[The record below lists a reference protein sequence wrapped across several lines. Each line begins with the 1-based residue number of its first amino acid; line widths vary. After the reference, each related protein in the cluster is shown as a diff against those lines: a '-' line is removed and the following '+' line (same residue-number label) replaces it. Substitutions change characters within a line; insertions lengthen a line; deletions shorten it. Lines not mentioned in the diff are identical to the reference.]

1 MEITKQTPIG
11 EIVSRDF
18 RTAGI
23 FERYGID
30 YCCGGKER
38 LGDVCSE
45 RGLNNDDIISE
56 LTQVTES
63 PEKDMRRVPNKN
75 WRTDELI
82 NHIVSHHHRYVKGA
96 IPELTQRLQK
106 TAEVHGK
113 NHTYL
118 RNAVELFEQLGQ
130 EMTFHMM
137 KEEKVLFP
145 FIHSMV
151 KANST
156 DPDKRA
162 ALMAPFNSVQIPI
175 EAMEREHVTAGNLA
189 AEIRRVCSDFNP
201 PEDACITFKAA
212 YAGLKEFEDDL
223 HVHIHVENNILFPKA
238 ITLEKKLRV

>member
-1 MEITKQTPIG
+1 MEINKQTPIG
-11 EIVSRDF
+11 EIVSKDF

-30 YCCGGKER
+30 YCCGGKEQ
-38 LGDVCSE
+38 LGKACSE
-45 RGLNNDDIISE
+45 RGIDIENIVSE
-56 LTQVTES
+56 LNQLNES
-63 PEKDMRRVPNKN
+63 GEVNTIKVPDKN

-82 NHIVSHHHRYVKGA
+82 NHIVSQHHRYVKGA
-96 IPELTQRLQK
+96 IPEITQRLQK
-106 TAEVHGK
+106 TADTHGK
-113 NHTYL
+113 NYPYL
-118 RNAVELFEQLGQ
+118 KNALELFGQLGQ

-145 FIHSMV
+145 FIHAMV

-162 ALMAPFNSVQIPI
+162 PLMAPFNSVQIPI
-175 EAMEREHVTAGNLA
+175 EAMEREHVAAGNLTD
-189 AEIRRVCSDFNP
+189 EIRQVCSDFNP

-212 YAGLKEFEDDL
+212 YAGLKEFEHDL

-238 ITLEKKLRV
+238 ITLEKKLRA